1 MKFYDALKILTNE
14 LSNLQFN
21 DETVSNVYDY
31 LFYRIRYNKENYQP
45 LFLINDSTEEK
56 LVVEKT
62 IYQVLFQCGL
72 IVEGIVYDSGNEE
85 IDWQQELNPE
95 LNVIYGMQMKKL
107 YYRDLSADIIETL
120 FLLIAY
126 DGPCKD
132 PGHHFCFPVIIHLT
146 EKEFVQLVGKYPKLL
161 YSEGVN
167 FFGHDKE
174 KELTLQI
181 IGQET
186 HEKDINWSSNDKMK
200 EDLAA
205 LSMDLYYDLYYSPHN
220 VLSYEL
226 EHLWVDENGTV
237 HLMDEK
243 EDMDEKTIRVPQ
255 ELFA

>member
-1 MKFYDALKILTNE
+1 MKCYDALKILTNE

-31 LFYRIRYNKENYQP
+31 LFYRIRYNKDDYWQP

-95 LNVIYGMQMKKL
+95 LNVMHGMQMKRL

-120 FLLIAY
+120 FPLIAY

-132 PGHHFCFPVIIHLT
+132 PGHHFYFPVIIHLT

-181 IGQET
+181 IGQEI

-205 LSMDLYYDLYYSPHN
+205 LSMALYYGPHN

-226 EHLWVDENGTV
+226 ERLWVDENGTV